1 MNDSNGYEEV
11 KNSMEH
17 MSKYCQEEM
26 LRINQIYG
34 TQLETVSNLEIPEE
48 TSSLEESFESG
59 LDKEKEGLEYF
70 E

>member
-1 MNDSNGYEEV
+1 
-11 KNSMEH
+11 MEH

-48 TSSLEESFESG
+48 ASSLE
-59 LDKEKEGLEYF
+59 
-70 E
+70 